1 MIDFSAY
8 EAAIFDLDGVITD
21 TAPYHYKAWKKLA
34 DQLGIRFTE
43 ADNEQLKGVDR
54 MESLARLLALG
65 DKTYTDA
72 EKQTMATEKNHYYQQ
87 LIEQLTAADILPGVM
102 PLLDSLA
109 ERNIKLA
116 IASASRNAKTI
127 LNGLQLAER
136 FDYIADPAYAR
147 SKPAP
152 DIFLYAAY
160 GVQVHPTRCIAFED
174 SVAGLQ
180 AIEDASMFAVS
191 VGNDEL
197 RQYSQA
203 HVHRLDEL
211 LQN

>member
-21 TAPYHYKAWKKLA
+21 TAPYHYKAWKVLA

-43 ADNEQLKGVDR
+43 TDNEQLKGVDR

-65 DKTYTDA
+65 DKRYSET
-72 EKQTMATEKNHYYQQ
+72 EQQRMATDKNRYYQQ
-87 LIEQLTAADILPGVM
+87 LIEQLTAEDILPGVM

-109 ERNIKLA
+109 ENNVKLA

-127 LNGLQLAER
+127 LNGLQLTER
-136 FDYIADPAYAR
+136 FEYIADPTYAR

-160 GVQVHPTRCIAFED
+160 GVQAHPTRCIAFED
-174 SVAGLQ
+174 SIAGLQ
-180 AIEDASMFAVS
+180 AIQSASMFAVS
-191 VGNDEL
+191 VGSDEL
-197 RQYSQA
+197 RQYSQV
-203 HVHRLDEL
+203 HVLRLDEL
-211 LQN
+211 LPN